1 VAYRKR
7 YDSNFREPEDF
18 QKAVEQWS
26 AALDIDPNQ
35 YIWRRRI
42 QQYGPRLD
50 KPYSFYDW
58 VITARKEITAR
69 GEVPARLDV
78 EPSGAEFAHSDKS
91 FESSS
96 DNRKEP
102 DPRGRILRDT
112 GQFIKVETTVVPNTK
127 AQEVSERVHVVFRP
141 NRANKTHWN
150 NEAGSFVFWVDAP
163 AAWTVSQHLTTIPN
177 PSPEPSTEPREV
189 EFEVKGPDSS
199 HANGVTLP
207 AYALYYV
214 CEDVHGV
221 CMYRRQD
228 VLITIYATN
237 PE

>member
-1 VAYRKR
+1 
-7 YDSNFREPEDF
+7 
-18 QKAVEQWS
+18 
-26 AALDIDPNQ
+26 
-35 YIWRRRI
+35 
-42 QQYGPRLD
+42 
-50 KPYSFYDW
+50 
-58 VITARKEITAR
+58 
-69 GEVPARLDV
+69 
-78 EPSGAEFAHSDKS
+78 
-91 FESSS
+91 
-96 DNRKEP
+96 
-102 DPRGRILRDT
+102 
-112 GQFIKVETTVVPNTK
+112 VETTVVPNTE

-150 NEAGSFVFWVDAP
+150 NETGNFVFWVDAP

-189 EFEVKGPDSS
+189 EFEVKGPDRS

-228 VLITIYATN
+228 VPITISTQQIQN
-237 PE
+237 KQKLESR